1 MSEPAK
7 RGRGRPP
14 GVKNKKRSAVPAAD
28 RDVAP
33 DDNEKKAKAPK
44 GPTNKPQVAKEPLT
58 DEQQQALFF
67 RHKRDYEKAL
77 EAKKAADAAL
87 KNAAKLI
94 KAEGTHLS
102 DIKVAIKLEDPEGS
116 AELRERIERE
126 LKVARWVGAPVGT
139 QFSLLDEIDRKPID
153 DRVFEDGKRSG
164 LKGEKC
170 EAPRTLPG
178 PLIDKFI
185 SGWHAGQ
192 AILAARIT
200 QQREEDS
207 KAFDDD
213 LPEDAPANDDEA
225 A

>member
-87 KNAAKLI
+87 KNVAKLI
-94 KAEGTHLS
+94 KAEGTHLFE
-102 DIKVAIKLEDPEGS
+102 IKVAIKLEDPEGS
-116 AELRERIERE
+116 ADLRERIERE

-139 QFSLLDEIDRKPID
+139 QFSLLDEVDREPID
-153 DRVFEDGKRSG
+153 DRVREEGKRAG
-164 LKGEKC
+164 LRGEKC
-170 EAPRTLPG
+170 EPPRTLPG
-178 PLIDKFI
+178 NLI
-185 SGWHAGQ
+185 SVWTAAWSEGQ
-192 AILAARIT
+192 EIMLGKIQQQKDEDAR
-200 QQREEDS
+200 E
-207 KAFDDD
+207 FDDD
-213 LPEDAPANDDEA
+213 LPANDDEA